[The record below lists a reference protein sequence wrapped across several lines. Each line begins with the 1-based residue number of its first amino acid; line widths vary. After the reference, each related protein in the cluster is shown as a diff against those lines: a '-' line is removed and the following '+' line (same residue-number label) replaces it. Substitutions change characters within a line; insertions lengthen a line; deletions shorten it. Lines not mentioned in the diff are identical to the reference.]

1 MYSSA
6 ELFCLGTAPS
16 LPGRGKGGGSNLV
29 AFSADVREAGGG
41 GWRRSFS
48 GRKARA
54 QPGCALPD
62 RQRPSYPV
70 TADGCVQAVGPEA
83 PVGRRECGALMHPLA
98 RIIEFIQPLRALSD
112 FQWRAL
118 RFANHTARGKPT
130 PQTPEPWTDTIGT
143 APVSVRNGGT
153 HPGAPL
159 RPGLGRSGTRPI
171 DPLLWVHAIS
181 VSASAR
187 MPHHGRRIG

>member
-1 MYSSA
+1 MS
-6 ELFCLGTAPS
+6 FP
-16 LPGRGKGGGSNLV
+16 LPARKGERGRVQSG
-29 AFSADVREAGGG
+29 AFGADVREAGGG

-48 GRKARA
+48 G
-54 QPGCALPD
+54 LPD
-62 RQRPSYPV
+62 SRRPSHPV
-70 TADGCVQAVGPEA
+70 AADGRVQAVGPVA
-83 PVGRRECGALMHPLA
+83 RVGRRGCGALMHPLA

-118 RFANHTARGKPT
+118 RFANRTARGKPT

-159 RPGLGRSGTRPI
+159 RPGMAFRHPSDRP
-171 DPLLWVHAIS
+171 PS
-181 VSASAR
+181 CGCMR
-187 MPHHGRRIG
+187 FPFR